1 MTEVSTSR
9 EPLKVMLIEVSD
21 PGMIL
26 VKKGD
31 FHLYTIFHLNTNL
44 PFRDWFGYP
53 YNQIPLLLSIII
65 TRQAKQASKKSYHI
79 SQWK

>member
-44 PFRDWFGYP
+44 RFRD
-53 YNQIPLLLSIII
+53 
-65 TRQAKQASKKSYHI
+65 
-79 SQWK
+79 